1 MSKVSNVQSSASE
14 EILSQSKN
22 EIEVT
27 DEAGRKI
34 QLKKPGILAEFKL
47 VKMLG
52 DTAKNEV
59 YMNMVLPLMYVSS
72 IDGLPVA
79 LNSEKELEALI
90 QRLDHQGIKAVV
102 EAVMTNFANQMNTDE
117 LRKEIKKS

>member
-1 MSKVSNVQSSASE
+1 MSKVTNVQSSASE

-22 EIEVT
+22 EIEVI
-27 DEAGRKI
+27 DETGRKI
-34 QLKKPGILAEFKL
+34 NLKKPGILAEFKL

-90 QRLDHQGIKAVV
+90 QRLDHHGIKAVV
-102 EAVMTNFANQMNTDE
+102 EAVMTNFANHANTDE